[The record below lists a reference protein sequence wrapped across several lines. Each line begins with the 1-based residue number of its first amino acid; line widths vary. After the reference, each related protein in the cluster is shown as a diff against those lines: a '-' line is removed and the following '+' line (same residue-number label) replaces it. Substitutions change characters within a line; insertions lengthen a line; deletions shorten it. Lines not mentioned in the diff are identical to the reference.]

1 MVIDRESAMGQ
12 FGTGAV
18 VTKVATLYRVEYK
31 SQIVAEFAIKELAI
45 MLAINQAELEA
56 SLQTSNIFLLRVA

>member
-1 MVIDRESAMGQ
+1 MGQ

-31 SQIVAEFAIKELAI
+31 NQIVAEFAIKDLAI
-45 MLAINQAELEA
+45 MFALDSAKLEN
-56 SLQTSNIFLLRVA
+56 SLQNSNIFLLKAA

>member
-1 MVIDRESAMGQ
+1 MGQ

-56 SLQTSNIFLLRVA
+56 SLQTSNIFLLRAA

>member
-1 MVIDRESAMGQ
+1 MGQ

-31 SQIVAEFAIKELAI
+31 NQIVAEFAIKDLAI
-45 MLAINQAELEA
+45 MFALGSAILEN
-56 SLQTSNIFLLRVA
+56 SLQNSNIFLLKAA

>member
-1 MVIDRESAMGQ
+1 MGQ

-45 MLAINQAELEA
+45 MLALNTARLE
-56 SLQTSNIFLLRVA
+56 SGLQTSNIFLLKAA

>member
-1 MVIDRESAMGQ
+1 MGQ

>member
-1 MVIDRESAMGQ
+1 MGQ

-31 SQIVAEFAIKELAI
+31 NQMVAEFAIKDLAI
-45 MLAINQAELEA
+45 MLAINQAELDA
-56 SLQTSNIFLLRVA
+56 CLQTSNIFLLKAA

>member
-1 MVIDRESAMGQ
+1 MGQ

-31 SQIVAEFAIKELAI
+31 NQVVAEFAIKDLAI
-45 MLAINQAELEA
+45 MLAIDRVQLETG
-56 SLQTSNIFLLRVA
+56 LQTSNIFLLKAA